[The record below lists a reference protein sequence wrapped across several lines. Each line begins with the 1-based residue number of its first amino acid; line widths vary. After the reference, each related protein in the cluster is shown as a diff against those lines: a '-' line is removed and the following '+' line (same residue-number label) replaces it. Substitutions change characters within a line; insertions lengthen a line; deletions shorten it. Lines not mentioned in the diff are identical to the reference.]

1 MRDMLH
7 NKASKSKGLNL
18 TNSTFDLFSECAIQ
32 LDPKATDQHY
42 SLGTILEDRNELS
55 EALEAYETELTIN
68 PKKPEGNNRLLKCR
82 RRWLS
87 DEVTAL

>member
-1 MRDMLH
+1 MLH

-18 TNSTFDLFSECAIQ
+18 TNSTFDLFSESAIQ

-68 PKKPEGNNRLLKCR
+68 PKKPDRQQQITEVQKKMAVR
-82 RRWLS
+82 RS
-87 DEVTAL
+87 TAL